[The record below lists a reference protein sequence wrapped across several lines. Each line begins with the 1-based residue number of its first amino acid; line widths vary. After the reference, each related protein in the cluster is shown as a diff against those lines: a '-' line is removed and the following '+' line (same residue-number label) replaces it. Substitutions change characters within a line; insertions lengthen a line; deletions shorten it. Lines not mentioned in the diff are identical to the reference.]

1 MSALVKQ
8 FTALFGLAL
17 LATYAAAELPQQAD
31 DKHLGVATCASSTC
45 HGSVKA
51 LEKTRVL
58 QNEYVIW
65 SRQDAHSRG
74 MKTLRNEASQRIAF
88 NLGLAE
94 PAHQAKVCMDCHLD
108 NPEPAAQGRKF
119 TYNDGIGC
127 EACHGGAEN
136 WLKSHTNKDRS
147 VEENIAA
154 GMYPTHE
161 PKARAE
167 LCLSCHMGTEDKFT
181 THRIMGAGHPRL
193 SFDLQTFTEL
203 QPAHFRLDQDYQQ
216 RKNDS
221 DPIQTWIVG
230 VYANAIGWL
239 ELLASDWLNPADL
252 FPELAVFDCQ
262 ACHHPLTDVR
272 WKPRST
278 KPLPP
283 GSVRIADSHLMMV
296 WALTSALQP
305 AQHEP
310 LKQWLHALHSSSQR
324 SIEQLKAEAS
334 AGIGLLRQLQNTQ
347 SQELLAEDAQ
357 RSLLKR
363 IVHGG
368 KTGLFDDY
376 NAAEQAVFA
385 SQLLLRALE
394 PTLYKDK
401 ASELFASVASERN
414 YNIGQFRSA
423 MRALDKEL

>member
-1 MSALVKQ
+1 MSALVKRYA
-8 FTALFGLAL
+8 ALFGLAL
-17 LATYAAAELPQQAD
+17 LSSYAAAELPQQAD

-51 LEKTRVL
+51 LDKTRVL

-65 SRQDAHSRG
+65 SRQDAHSKG
-74 MKTLRNEASQRIAF
+74 MKTLRSEASQRIAF
-88 NLGLAE
+88 NLGLDK

-108 NPEPAAQGRKF
+108 NPAPKAQGRKF

-147 VEENIAA
+147 VEQNIAD

-167 LCLSCHMGTEDKFT
+167 LCLSCHMGTADKFT

-203 QPAHFRLDQDYQQ
+203 QPAHFRVDEDYQR
-216 RKNDS
+216 RKTAG

-230 VYANAIGWL
+230 VYANAVGWL
-239 ELLASDWLNPADL
+239 ELLTSDWLNPADL

-262 ACHHPLTDVR
+262 ACHHPLTDLR
-272 WKPRST
+272 WKPRSS
-278 KPLPP
+278 KPVAA
-283 GSVRIADSHLMMV
+283 GTVRLADSHLMMI
-296 WALTSALQP
+296 WALTSKLQP
-305 AQHEP
+305 AEFEDF
-310 LKQWLHALHSSSQR
+310 KTWLHDLHRASTEDV
-324 SIEQLKAEAS
+324 EQIKQQANRGIQLLQTLKAE
-334 AGIGLLRQLQNTQ
+334 Q
-347 SQELLAEDAQ
+347 SQLLLQQKQQKA
-357 RSLLKR
+357 LLKR
-363 IVHGG
+363 LIEGAT
-368 KTGLFDDY
+368 TGLFDDY

-385 SQLLLRALE
+385 TQLLLRNLK
-394 PTLYKDK
+394 PNSYQKL
-401 ASELFASVASERN
+401 SQSLFESVADESDFELQRFRN
-414 YNIGQFRSA
+414 A
-423 MRALDKEL
+423 MGNLNKVL